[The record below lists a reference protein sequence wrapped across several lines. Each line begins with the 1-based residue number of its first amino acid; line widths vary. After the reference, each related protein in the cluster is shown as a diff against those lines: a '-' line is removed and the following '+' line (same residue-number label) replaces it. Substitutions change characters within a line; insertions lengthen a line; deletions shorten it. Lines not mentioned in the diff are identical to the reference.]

1 MMSLIF
7 ALVAAVNGP
16 TGPRAILFYGLGR
29 TKRRRRQSGQRPT
42 PGILTP
48 QRRPRPVR
56 PHSLFWQSC
65 LPLRAGLRQRRTR
78 YGVTSLMLA
87 ILPLFRTVK

>member
-7 ALVAAVNGP
+7 ALEAAVNGP
-16 TGPRAILFYGLGR
+16 TGPRAILFDGLGR

-56 PHSLFWQSC
+56 PGTPFLGSPA
-65 LPLRAGLRQRRTR
+65 LPGEPGSHGA
-78 YGVTSLMLA
+78 A
-87 ILPLFRTVK
+87 A

>member
-1 MMSLIF
+1 MMSLVF
-7 ALVAAVNGP
+7 ALEAAVNGP
-16 TGPRAILFYGLGR
+16 TGPRAILFDGLGR

-56 PHSLFWQSC
+56 PQLLFARS
-65 LPLRAGLRQRRTR
+65 PSPA
-78 YGVTSLMLA
+78 
-87 ILPLFRTVK
+87 